1 MKNIFN
7 IFNKKS
13 EKERL
18 EEENFR
24 LKGENARLEKT
35 VEHLIAQS
43 SKNKNDNDLSFD
55 PKERPV
61 I

>member
-35 VEHLIAQS
+35 VDHLMT
-43 SKNKNDNDLSFD
+43 KVNEK
-55 PKERPV
+55 K
-61 I
+61 